1 VYQKR
6 VDDNIYERKYVI
18 KRQFNQ
24 KCEVVL
30 GGVNKNTFRNLFSVY
45 CGVVMS
51 DSDMIQFKEELR
63 DVVTPEN

>member
-1 VYQKR
+1 MYQKR

-63 DVVTPEN
+63 DVVTP

>member
-1 VYQKR
+1 
-6 VDDNIYERKYVI
+6 
-18 KRQFNQ
+18 
-24 KCEVVL
+24 VL